1 LPYYYPAPAQL
12 EAILQIIPIK
22 KNIMRVYGLIGYPVT
37 HSFSKQ
43 YFTQK
48 FTDEGITDAR
58 YELIA
63 LPDINGF
70 LAVVRNTQGL
80 LGLNVTIPHKESVI
94 RFLHILSDEAQEIGA
109 VNVVKINQI
118 KKNLFLEGY
127 NTDHQG
133 FTEALKP
140 HIKQKPERALVLGT
154 GGSAKAVVYALAKLK
169 IQATLVSRTP
179 AINQLSYQDVD
190 AEVIKSHQLIINC
203 TPLGMHKLKSQM
215 PTIPYQALTQK
226 HILFD
231 LIYNPEETEFL
242 KAGKKMGS
250 KTLNGSTMLQIQAER
265 SWEIWNS

>member
-1 LPYYYPAPAQL
+1 
-12 EAILQIIPIK
+12 
-22 KNIMRVYGLIGYPVT
+22 MRVYGLIGYPVT
-37 HSFSKQ
+37 HSFSKK

-48 FTDEGITDAR
+48 FADEGINDAR

-63 LPDINGF
+63 LPDVNGF
-70 LAVVRNTQGL
+70 LAVVRNTHGL

-94 RFLHILSDEAQEIGA
+94 PFLHILSDEAQEIGA

-133 FTEALKP
+133 FAEALKP

-154 GGSAKAVVYALAKLK
+154 GGSSKAVVYALSKLK
-169 IQATLVSRTP
+169 IHTTLVSRNP
-179 AINQLSYQDVD
+179 VQNQLIYQDVD
-190 AEVIKSHQLIINC
+190 DEVIKSHQLIINC

-215 PTIPYQALTQK
+215 PSLPYQAISPK

-231 LIYNPEETEFL
+231 LIYNPEETEFM
-242 KAGKKMGS
+242 KAGKKMGA
-250 KTLNGSTMLQIQAER
+250 KTINGAKMLQIQAER
-265 SWEIWNS
+265 SWEIWNSKS